1 MKPRPRWPIALA
13 VALLALAPTCFAEHW
28 RNHFDADAAMR
39 PPAFFDLQV
48 LGRDSRANWL
58 VLTDHNPPSVPNQ
71 LTQTVASRPDGSIA
85 VALRR
90 GVNLQDGSV
99 SVALKRLPSRA
110 GLVLRMANDKDF
122 LLLLLDGH
130 TGEARLAAYRD
141 GAESELARGRAAIE
155 RDWGILAVTLSGGT
169 ISARWNQ
176 KPLLQGTDP
185 RPAAGRVGVATEGA
199 GNASFDELVIDTEET
214 R

>member
-1 MKPRPRWPIALA
+1 MRPRLLWPIALA
-13 VALLALAPTCFAEHW
+13 FLALAPTCLAEHW

-39 PPAFFDLQV
+39 PPAFFDFQV

-58 VLTDHNPPSVPNQ
+58 VLSDHNPPSAPNQ
-71 LTQTVASRPDGSIA
+71 LTQTVASRLDGSIA

-90 GVNLQDGSV
+90 GVNLQNGSV

-122 LLLLLDGH
+122 LVLLLDGH
-130 TGEARLAAYRD
+130 TGDARLAAYRD
-141 GAESELARGRAAIE
+141 GAESELARGRATIE
-155 RDWGILAVTLSGGT
+155 RDWGILEVSLSGAT
-169 ISARWNQ
+169 IAARWNQ

-185 RPAAGRVGVATEGA
+185 HPAAGRVGVATEGS
-199 GNASFDELVIDTEET
+199 GNASFDEFVIDTEET